1 MSNYF
6 TDMDISLIKQ
16 YVNASPSSLEH
27 IMAML
32 EYRDLR
38 TEQAYYAM
46 LAYIYDHNKFG
57 RNVPKEVKNAG
68 EWDRSY
74 WKERIIALDNN
85 RRSKHNRALASFYD
99 FVQIGRVNNLDYI
112 YVGDILLPKEAF
124 RYERPEVRTQ
134 MTNAMLELLKSIE
147 DSVQVGIEQNEQ
159 LKRIKTDMNSFNRS
173 YKVSKSLTDDESEKK
188 DGGIE
193 FELKSIIDVNN
204 TNL

>member
-57 RNVPKEVKNAG
+57 RNV
-68 EWDRSY
+68 
-74 WKERIIALDNN
+74 
-85 RRSKHNRALASFYD
+85 
-99 FVQIGRVNNLDYI
+99 
-112 YVGDILLPKEAF
+112 PKEAF